1 MVSRETSDSTGNDN
15 KSVEKHQFSEEPRKF
30 ALAFRQYWPLVLSI
44 GSFFGWLL
52 SFPMQGPL
60 FSAVVQDSQVDP
72 VLLTAMFLSGLITG
86 FACTGIVGY
95 FFRQKLQ
102 WFTLGAVPC
111 VIISFLIN
119 GIPAEYWWL
128 LFALLGLC
136 SGAVIIC
143 WVNAFAA
150 SVPVN
155 QRGHTFVLS
164 AVMSNLILYLIVALI
179 NHQIAFDRLL
189 LVTGFLPFAMS
200 AFLFYWYRKTLPGI
214 QGSPVERTS
223 TREGGHPNYWQL
235 FPFIFAIYTV
245 GGLMYA
251 VVGSLSSPTSGLLTY
266 YGLLPYIIFLFMAG
280 FIADRIGRR
289 VNAIAGAI
297 AVGIG
302 FMTVGTLT
310 GPLQLVAIQTLM
322 VGGYAFLDV
331 FTWVIA
337 ADIHKG
343 RKIPLMYSAVL
354 GTNIL
359 AILTGVLLAE
369 KIGQLAEGSEILTVS
384 LAGAFSFFS
393 LAFIIRLRETLQTIA
408 PAVTNLTPDSLEELV
423 RKFGL
428 TPRESDV
435 VELLITGASTQEI
448 RDKLVIA
455 PDTLK
460 RHLRNIYRKASVRNR
475 LEFTMAVMNTFGQPK
490 ASS

>member
-1 MVSRETSDSTGNDN
+1 MVSRDIPDSGGNAN
-15 KSVEKHQFSEEPRKF
+15 ISAEKYSFTKEPRKF
-30 ALAFRQYWPLVLSI
+30 AAAFRQYWPLVLSM
-44 GSFFGWLL
+44 GFFFGWLL

-60 FSAVVQDSQVDP
+60 FSAIVQGSQINP
-72 VLLTAMFLSGLITG
+72 VFLTTMFLSGFIPG

-102 WFTLGAVPC
+102 WFSLGAVPC
-111 VIISFLIN
+111 AIISLFFN

-128 LFALLGLC
+128 LFALLGLF
-136 SGAVIIC
+136 SGTAIIS
-143 WVNAFAA
+143 WVNAFAV
-150 SVPVN
+150 SVPLN
-155 QRGHTFVLS
+155 QRGHTFVLA
-164 AVMSNLILYLIVALI
+164 AVIANLVLYLITALI
-179 NHQIAFDRLL
+179 NIQVAFDRLL
-189 LVTGFLPFAMS
+189 LITGLLPIVMA
-200 AFLFYWYRKTLPGI
+200 ALLFYAYRKIPPDM
-214 QGSPVERTS
+214 QSSPVKKIRTQ
-223 TREGGHPNYWQL
+223 GVGHPNFWQI
-235 FPFIFAIYTV
+235 FPFIFTIYMV

-251 VVGSLSSPTSGLLTY
+251 VVGHLSSPTSGVLIY
-266 YGLLPYIIFLFMAG
+266 YGLLPYIIFLFLAG
-280 FIADRIGRR
+280 FVADRIGRR
-289 VNAIAGAI
+289 INAIAGAI

-302 FMTVGTLT
+302 FMVVGILR
-310 GPLQLVAIQTLM
+310 GPLQFVAIQTLL

-337 ADIHKG
+337 ADAHKG

-384 LAGAFSFFS
+384 LAGILSFLS
-393 LAFIIRLRETLQTIA
+393 LAFIVRLKETLQPVPEA
-408 PAVTNLTPDSLEELV
+408 FTNLTPDSLEELV
-423 RKFGL
+423 QKLGL

-435 VELLITGASTQEI
+435 VELLITGTSTQEI
-448 RDKLVIA
+448 RNKLVIA

-460 RHLRNIYRKASVRNR
+460 RHLRNIYRKAGVRNR
-475 LEFTMAVMNTFGQPK
+475 LEFTMAVMNVFSKPE